1 MEAEYRQHIGIAA
14 DANLVQT
21 NSEWKQK
28 KGRDTDYEYYE
39 ERDAEGNVVAKYEI
53 QDSTS
58 MYPPFG
64 RTVHYFKYAPD
75 GTQIATGSIPTR

>member
-1 MEAEYRQHIGIAA
+1 MEVEYRQEIGIAL
-14 DANLVQT
+14 DANLVRT
-21 NSEWKQK
+21 ATDWKQR

-39 ERDAEGNVVAKYEI
+39 ERDETGNVVAKYEI

-64 RTVHYFKYAPD
+64 RTVEYYKYAPD
-75 GTQIATGSIPTR
+75 GTQLATGSISTR